1 MIGAVASGCT
11 PIDSHP
17 CHNDHRYAPAVLLV
31 TGHSKRSNGGH
42 DDYETN
48 KNRKVLPPSQR
59 IGNAGATWLS
69 TAAIS
74 TLTLSTTGTNFLNG
88 SIATCYLML

>member
-1 MIGAVASGCT
+1 MYISPMCGVSGNANANVSTIISIPNYANTTFYKNVYARYTEQDSGT
-11 PIDSHP
+11 P
-17 CHNDHRYAPAVLLV
+17 
-31 TGHSKRSNGGH
+31 T
-42 DDYETN
+42 
-48 KNRKVLPPSQR
+48 QR